1 MSILFLMPTW
11 QAPSETWMQRML
23 EELDDELGVVVA
35 WETGGETMWRN
46 HVRAVALNP
55 RSSLSQYYNRFFHK
69 IAPKMITFEQK
80 VLLRE
85 IYRPEI
91 TQVLCQYGAMATE
104 FMPVWRMTKIPL
116 FIHFHGFDATFDR
129 RQYNRLGKLYFPNTY
144 LPDIKELAKRAI
156 FIANSEFTKSLLIN
170 IGIPASI
177 IHVKYLGVPIP
188 PEGKIHNEVAQ
199 VNILQLGR
207 LVDFK
212 SPDRTIR
219 AFEIAR
225 SRGMLGKLTIAGDG
239 PLMGV
244 CQLLKTKS
252 PFCDSIELL
261 GAVSAEDAQGLLFQA
276 DIFTQHNIKG
286 EISRQSESLGV
297 SILEA
302 MAMGLPIVGT
312 RNGGV
317 PEIVVD
323 KENGILT
330 TPGNIQEQADALLS
344 LVKDSALRQKYGD
357 AGRKRVSELFT
368 MEKEG
373 RRLREIM
380 QLPTTSPR

>member
-1 MSILFLMPTW
+1 MPTW

-23 EELDDELGVVVA
+23 EELDDELGAVVA

-55 RSSLSQYYNRFFHK
+55 RSNLSQYYNRFFHK
-69 IAPKMITFEQK
+69 IVPKILTYEEK
-80 VLLRE
+80 VLLKE
-85 IYRPEI
+85 IHRPEI

-104 FMPVWRMTKIPL
+104 FMTVWRMTGIPL

-129 RQYNRLGKLYFPNTY
+129 RQYNRPEKLYFPSTY
-144 LPDIKELAKRAI
+144 LPNIKELARRAT

-170 IGIPASI
+170 AGIPAPI

-188 PEGKIHNEVAQ
+188 TEGKIHKDVAQ
-199 VNILQLGR
+199 VNVLQLGR
-207 LVDFK
+207 LIDVK

-225 SRGMLGKLTIAGDG
+225 SKGMLGKLTIAGDG
-239 PLMGV
+239 PLMGI

-261 GAVSAEDAQGLLFQA
+261 GAVSAKDAQGLLFQA
-276 DIFTQHNIKG
+276 DIFTQHNITG
-286 EISRQSESLGV
+286 EISRQSESFGV

-344 LVKDSALRQKYGD
+344 LAKNPALRQKYGD

-368 MEKEG
+368 MEREG
-373 RRLREIM
+373 RQLREIM
-380 QLPTTSPR
+380 QLPTNSSGQSTGE